1 MDSIDRRKFI
11 KRAGVGAAGMAM
23 AGPWVT
29 SGLSQK
35 SPNETIRVAVMGIR
49 GRGGAH
55 AENFAKMKNVEVVT
69 ICDIDER
76 LFPKAVDEVAAIQGK
91 KPKTE
96 VDIRKV
102 CEDKNVD
109 VLSVASTNQWHAL
122 ATIWAIQ
129 GGKDVYVEKPVSYS
143 IWEGRKMIEAARK
156 YKKIVQV
163 GSQNRSRPVVQGAM
177 DFMHKGGIG
186 DVYMVRVPFV
196 RPRES
201 FGRGKVTAVPEGVH
215 FNLWL
220 GPAPERPFIDNR
232 FHYNWHWFW
241 DMGNGEVGNNG
252 PHYMDMARWALQEY
266 EHPVKAVSTGGYYQ
280 WDCDQ
285 ETPNV
290 QSSTLQYASGK
301 IVQFDVQ
308 GLYDDN
314 DRSGIFF
321 IGTEGYLK
329 LEGSEWKT
337 YYGRKREPGESMT
350 DEQAKTQYDTMN
362 TRGTG
367 GGMHFENFIAAVR
380 SRKRK
385 DLNADIQEGHM
396 AASMCHL
403 CNMAYRV
410 DREIH
415 FDSKTETV
423 IGDPEAQKLV
433 RRNYRAPFVIPDQV

>member
-1 MDSIDRRKFI
+1 MDSIDRRNFI
-11 KRAGVGAAGMAM
+11 RKASAGAAGVAM

-29 SGLSQK
+29 SGLSQR
-35 SPNETIRVAVMGIR
+35 SPNETIRVAVMGVK

-55 AENFAKMKNVEVVT
+55 AENFARIKNVEVT
-69 ICDIDER
+69 MICDIDEN
-76 LFPKAVDEVAAIQGK
+76 LFPKAVSEVEAIQGK

-96 VDIRKV
+96 IDIRKV
-102 CEDKNVD
+102 CEDKDID
-109 VLSVASTNQWHAL
+109 VLSVASCNHWHAL
-122 ATIWAIQ
+122 STIWAIQ
-129 GGKDVYVEKPVSYS
+129 GGKDVFVEKPVSYN
-143 IWEGRKMIEAARK
+143 IWEGRKMVEAARK

-163 GSQNRSRPVVQGAM
+163 GSQNRSRPIVQSAM
-177 DFMHKGGIG
+177 QFIHEGGIG
-186 DVYMVRVPFV
+186 EVYMAKIPFV
-196 RPRES
+196 RPRDS
-201 FGRGKVTAVPEGVH
+201 FGRGKVTAVPKGVH

-220 GPAPERPFIDNR
+220 GPAPERNFIDNR

-241 DMGNGEVGNNG
+241 DTGNGEVGNNG
-252 PHYMDMARWALQEY
+252 PHYMDMARWALQKY

-290 QSSTLQYASGK
+290 QSSTLQYADGK
-301 IVQFDVQ
+301 MIQFDVQ
-308 GLYDDN
+308 GLYDTRD
-314 DRSGIFF
+314 GAGLWFY
-321 IGTEGYLK
+321 GTEGYLR
-329 LEGSEWKT
+329 LHGSRWET
-337 YYGRKREPGESMT
+337 FYGRKNEPGKSMT
-350 DEQAKTQYDTMN
+350 DEQAETQYDTMN

-367 GGMHFENFIAAVR
+367 GGPHFENFIKAVR

-385 DLNADIQEGHM
+385 DLTADILEGHL

-433 RRNYRAPFVIPDQV
+433 TREYRVPFVIPEQV

>member
-1 MDSIDRRKFI
+1 MSSIDRRKFLQ
-11 KRAGVGAAGMAM
+11 KAGAGAAGMAM

-35 SPNETIRVAVMGIR
+35 SPNETVRIAVMGIN
-49 GRGGAH
+49 GQGSVH
-55 AENFAKMKNVEVVT
+55 AENYARMKNVEVAL
-69 ICDIDER
+69 ICDIDEN
-76 LFPKAVDEVAAIQGK
+76 LFPKAVADVEAIQGK
-91 KPKTE
+91 KPRTE
-96 VDIRKV
+96 FDIRKV
-102 CEDKNVD
+102 CDDKTIDAVSIACCNH
-109 VLSVASTNQWHAL
+109 WHAL
-122 ATIWAIQ
+122 GTIWAIQ

-143 IWEGRKMIEAARK
+143 IWEGRKMVEAARK

-163 GSQNRSRPVVQGAM
+163 GSQNRSRPLVQGAM
-177 DFMHKGGIG
+177 EFMHSGGIG
-186 DVYMVRVPFV
+186 ELYMVRVPFV
-196 RPRES
+196 RPRDS
-201 FGRGKVTAVPEGVH
+201 FGRGKVTGIPKGVH

-241 DMGNGEVGNNG
+241 DTGNGEVGNNG
-252 PHYMDMARWALQEY
+252 PHYMDMARWALQEF

-308 GLYDDN
+308 GLFDQRARN
-314 DRSGIFF
+314 GIFF
-321 IGTEGYLK
+321 HGTEGYLS

-337 YYGRKREPGESMT
+337 YYGRNEEPGKSMS
-350 DEQAKTQYDTMN
+350 DEEARTQYNPLN

-367 GGMHFENFIAAVR
+367 GGPHFENFIQAVR

-385 DLNADIQEGHM
+385 DLNADILEGHM

-415 FDSKTETV
+415 FDSQTESV
-423 IGDPEAQKLV
+423 IGDIEAQKLV
-433 RRNYRAPFVIPDQV
+433 RRDYRVPFVIPEQV